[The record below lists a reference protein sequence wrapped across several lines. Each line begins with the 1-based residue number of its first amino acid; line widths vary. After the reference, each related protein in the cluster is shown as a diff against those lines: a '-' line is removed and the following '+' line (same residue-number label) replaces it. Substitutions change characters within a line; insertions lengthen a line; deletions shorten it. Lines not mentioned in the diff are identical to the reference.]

1 MYNKLYIT
9 SKGNK
14 KMAKTAKKKAS
25 AKASKVSK
33 VEAPVVETP
42 ETAPDVSGLSIAD
55 LQAIAQVIDMAVR
68 RGAFGAS
75 EVTEVGAIYTKLT
88 TFLQVIAD
96 QQRAAEGSE

>member
-1 MYNKLYIT
+1 
-9 SKGNK
+9 
-14 KMAKTAKKKAS
+14 MAKTAKKKAS

-42 ETAPDVSGLSIAD
+42 AAPAPDASGLSITD

-75 EVTEVGAIYTKLT
+75 EVTEVGAIYTKLA

-96 QQRAAEGSE
+96 QQRVAAEGSE